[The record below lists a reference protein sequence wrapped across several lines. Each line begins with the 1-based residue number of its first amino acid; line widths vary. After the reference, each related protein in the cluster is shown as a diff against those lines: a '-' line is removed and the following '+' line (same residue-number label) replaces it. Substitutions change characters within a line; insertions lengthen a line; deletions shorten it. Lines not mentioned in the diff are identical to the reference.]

1 MRRKSPKTHQEPPGS
16 WTSGTRGR
24 TPLDSPALCPSG
36 IVRGNLNHQASSGAP
51 PPAVPRID
59 SRECF
64 SDGTEGKNKTDL
76 LTNSK
81 WQIGLF
87 LWLKVA
93 RREPERSAASAKR
106 AVTTYQG
113 IPKGAALG
121 APLVTFPATGKSPGV
136 WGGAPKWWVAVAT
149 SSAETP
155 QGGSPLL
162 YAVRQNHQADK
173 TKNPYRQVDGGDHPP
188 ALDG

>member
-1 MRRKSPKTHQEPPGS
+1 MGAPPHAPGDFLAKRKSPKIRQEPPGS
-16 WTSGTRGR
+16 WTSSTRGR

-136 WGGAPKWWVAVAT
+136 GGAERPPHGEECRGWGVSP
-149 SSAETP
+149 SSQKKALSDAKSDAE
-155 QGGSPLL
+155 
-162 YAVRQNHQADK
+162 
-173 TKNPYRQVDGGDHPP
+173 
-188 ALDG
+188 